1 MRILAASCGLV
12 AVALL
17 SGCARSRITTDIKA
31 NGSWARTV
39 SLTGQEKKKE
49 EMQMTPALEDIFL
62 IPSGP
67 GWKSHEEKKS
77 GDRTII
83 LERVMAAGATLKGD
97 LSLKDDEKG
106 KLKLVNE
113 VTVTRA
119 GPRRFEYRETLHWS
133 GEPPK
138 NIGANIKPEDI
149 AEIKASLPKAL
160 ATDENARSLAEKT
173 AVLAIPLLFGP
184 GDPLLAMGLMH
195 PDLAERRAS
204 QRIGALLLKAL
215 EEQFG
220 DKLQPDQRRAVARKL
235 IEKTFSSAKPS
246 QPDPSAG
253 PPSGK
258 NSSGMTPLMFVVK
271 APGKVVSTNGEVDE
285 LTGEVYWAL
294 YPEAASLK
302 DVVLTM
308 VCELGAK

>member
-1 MRILAASCGLV
+1 MRILVTSCGL
-12 AVALL
+12 AALALL
-17 SGCARSRITTDIKA
+17 SGCARSRITTDIRA

-39 SLTGQEKKKE
+39 ALTGQEKKE
-49 EMQMTPALEDIFL
+49 ETQMAPALEDVFV
-62 IPSGP
+62 IPSGA
-67 GWKSHEEKKS
+67 GWKSHEVKKN
-77 GDRTII
+77 GDRTLI

-97 LSLKDDEKG
+97 LTLKDDEKG

-113 VTVTRA
+113 ATVTRV

-133 GEPPK
+133 GEPLK
-138 NIGANIKPEDI
+138 NFGGNVKPEDI
-149 AEIKASLPKAL
+149 AEIRASLPKPL
-160 ATDENARSLAEKT
+160 ATEDNARALAEKT

-184 GDPLLAMGLMH
+184 GDPLLSMGLMH

-220 DKLQPDQRRAVARKL
+220 DKLTPEQRRVVARKL

-246 QPDPSAG
+246 QPDPAAG
-253 PPSGK
+253 PPASK

-271 APGKVVSTNGEVDE
+271 FPGKVVSTNGEVDE

-294 YPEAASLK
+294 YPEAASIK
-302 DVVLTM
+302 DVILTLI
-308 VCELGAK
+308 CE

>member
-1 MRILAASCGLV
+1 MRILVTSCGL
-12 AVALL
+12 AALALL
-17 SGCARSRITTDIKA
+17 SGCARSRITTDIRA

-39 SLTGQEKKKE
+39 ALTGQEKKE
-49 EMQMTPALEDIFL
+49 ETQMAPALEDVFV
-62 IPSGP
+62 IPSGA
-67 GWKSHEEKKS
+67 GWKSHEVKKN
-77 GDRTII
+77 GDRTLI

-97 LSLKDDEKG
+97 LTLKDDEKG

-113 VTVTRA
+113 ATVTHA
-119 GPRRFEYRETLHWS
+119 GPRRFEYRETLHWT
-133 GEPPK
+133 GEPFK
-138 NIGANIKPEDI
+138 NFGSNVKPEDI
-149 AEIKASLPKAL
+149 AEIRASLPKPL
-160 ATDENARSLAEKT
+160 ATEENARALAEKT

-184 GDPLLAMGLMH
+184 GDPLLSMGLMH

-220 DKLQPDQRRAVARKL
+220 DKLTPEQRRVVARKL

-246 QPDPSAG
+246 QPDPAGG
-253 PPSGK
+253 PPASK

-271 APGKVVSTNGEVDE
+271 FPGKVVSTNGEVDE

-294 YPEAASLK
+294 YPEAASIK

-308 VCELGAK
+308 LFEVGAK

>member
-1 MRILAASCGLV
+1 MRILATSGGLV
-12 AVALL
+12 ALALL

-39 SLTGQEKKKE
+39 TLTGQEKKE
-49 EMQMTPALEDIFL
+49 EMQMTPALEDIFV
-62 IPSGP
+62 IPSGN
-67 GWKSHEEKKS
+67 GWKSHEEKKG

-83 LERVMAAGATLKGD
+83 LERVMAAGASLKGD
-97 LSLKDDEKG
+97 LSLKEDAPG

-113 VTVTRA
+113 VKVTRA
-119 GPRRFEYRETLHWS
+119 GPRRFEYRETLHWT

-138 NIGANIKPEDI
+138 NMGANIKPEDL
-149 AEIKASLPKAL
+149 AEIKASLPKPL
-160 ATDENARSLAEKT
+160 ATDENARALAEKT

-220 DKLQPDQRRAVARKL
+220 DKLTPEQRRAVARKL
-235 IEKTFSSAKPS
+235 IEKAFSSAKPS
-246 QPDPSAG
+246 QPDASAG

-258 NSSGMTPLMFVVK
+258 NSSGMTPLMFIVK
-271 APGKVVSTNGEVDE
+271 APGKVISTNGEVDE

-294 YPEAASLK
+294 YPEAASLQ

-308 VCELGAK
+308 ICEVGAK